1 MPSPTIRKMQRWAEG
16 RLPTDPGLGSGCVQ
30 EDVLLSTRTESASG
44 ELIMGL
50 SVSVWIG
57 LGSSPLAVHCP
68 LGRTAR
74 ELADTNRLQTTQRT
88 HGRAENAC
96 GSQGRTQPVT
106 EFGATISR
114 RSFLISIGLSG
125 LQAPFGTLAQP
136 AGGRLGSAVSRTSRE
151 TLRWSGLSGSWS
163 WRTPATRHTRADE
176 GDRRSCAGEEAPER
190 SRGGQ
195 HVPRRPGGLR
205 RDGEP
210 TSGRRHRAGRS
221 TLYSR
226 RARGRPA
233 RSRSLVVTP

>member
-1 MPSPTIRKMQRWAEG
+1 MPSPTIRKMEGWAEG
-16 RLPTDPGLGSGCVQ
+16 RLPTDPGLCSGCGQ

-44 ELIMGL
+44 ELMMGL

-74 ELADTNRLQTTQRT
+74 ELADTIGHKRHNERT
-88 HGRAENAC
+88 AVPR
-96 GSQGRTQPVT
+96 
-106 EFGATISR
+106 
-114 RSFLISIGLSG
+114 
-125 LQAPFGTLAQP
+125 TLARLKD
-136 AGGRLGSAVSRTSRE
+136 GR
-151 TLRWSGLSGSWS
+151 
-163 WRTPATRHTRADE
+163 
-176 GDRRSCAGEEAPER
+176 
-190 SRGGQ
+190 GQ

-205 RDGEP
+205 PDGEA